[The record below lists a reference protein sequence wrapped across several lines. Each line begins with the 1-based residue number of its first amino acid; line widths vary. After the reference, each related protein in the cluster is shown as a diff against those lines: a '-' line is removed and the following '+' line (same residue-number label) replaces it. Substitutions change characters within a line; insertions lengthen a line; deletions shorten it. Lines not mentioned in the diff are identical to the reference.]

1 MIKWASHIWGN
12 SWADWRTSLPPS
24 LPRHHHPHGV
34 WKIFLIFTVL
44 MSSHKFLSSSLSSI
58 HLTVSNTPPE
68 SEAAPG
74 YWWHGVRVV
83 GHQLP
88 DTNLKHWI
96 DCLHFNNFISSTQHL
111 KQGVAA
117 VAVGLLVVLHQ
128 AVQRAELQ
136 ALVHQRATPRQTQGT
151 ELPLTH

>member
-1 MIKWASHIWGN
+1 M
-12 SWADWRTSLPPS
+12 
-24 LPRHHHPHGV
+24 
-34 WKIFLIFTVL
+34 
-44 MSSHKFLSSSLSSI
+44 
-58 HLTVSNTPPE
+58 
-68 SEAAPG
+68 
-74 YWWHGVRVV
+74 

-88 DTNLKHWI
+88 DTNLKHGI
-96 DCLHFNNFISSTQHL
+96 DYIHFASTISFYLPNHL
-111 KQGVAA
+111 EQGVAA